1 MLSALE
7 MHIKDFQL
15 DKIMK
20 QGKTEKAV
28 FAKLSTEKVELA
40 KSVGELQKVIRN
52 AEIYRDSV
60 NDASSDLAN
69 MINRIKGLSQEIER
83 KESFMKEAFNKSQ
96 DFASG
101 LVVFTQG
108 LDKMGISEDSVKEA
122 REARTVIKDL
132 QKRVNILSDIVK
144 ESKKYIK

>member
-1 MLSALE
+1 
-7 MHIKDFQL
+7 
-15 DKIMK
+15 MK

-28 FAKLSTEKVELA
+28 FAKLSKVELA

-60 NDASSDLAN
+60 NDASRDLAN

-132 QKRVNILSDIVK
+132 QKRVNTLSDILK

>member
-1 MLSALE
+1 
-7 MHIKDFQL
+7 
-15 DKIMK
+15 MK

-60 NDASSDLAN
+60 NDASRDLAN

-132 QKRVNILSDIVK
+132 QKRVNTLSDIVK

>member
-1 MLSALE
+1 
-7 MHIKDFQL
+7 
-15 DKIMK
+15 MK

-40 KSVGELQKVIRN
+40 KSVSELQKVIRN

-132 QKRVNILSDIVK
+132 QKRVNTLSDIVK

>member
-1 MLSALE
+1 
-7 MHIKDFQL
+7 
-15 DKIMK
+15 MK

-83 KESFMKEAFNKSQ
+83 KESFMKDAFNKSQ

-132 QKRVNILSDIVK
+132 QKRVNTLSDIVK

>member
-1 MLSALE
+1 
-7 MHIKDFQL
+7 
-15 DKIMK
+15 MK

-28 FAKLSTEKVELA
+28 FAKLSKVELA

-69 MINRIKGLSQEIER
+69 MINRIKNLSQEIER

-132 QKRVNILSDIVK
+132 QKRVNTLSDIVK

>member
-1 MLSALE
+1 
-7 MHIKDFQL
+7 
-15 DKIMK
+15 MK

-40 KSVGELQKVIRN
+40 KSVDELQRVIRN

-60 NDASSDLAN
+60 NDASRDLAS
-69 MINRIKGLSQEIER
+69 MIDRIKGLSKEIEQ

-96 DFASG
+96 DYASD
-101 LVVFTQG
+101 LVVFSQE
-108 LDKMGISEDSVKEA
+108 LDKMGISDDSVKEV

-132 QKRVNILSDIVK
+132 QKRVNTLSDIVK
-144 ESKKYIK
+144 ESKRYIK

>member
-1 MLSALE
+1 
-7 MHIKDFQL
+7 
-15 DKIMK
+15 MK

-69 MINRIKGLSQEIER
+69 MINRIKNLSQEIER

-132 QKRVNILSDIVK
+132 QKRVNTLSDIVK

>member
-1 MLSALE
+1 
-7 MHIKDFQL
+7 
-15 DKIMK
+15 MK

-28 FAKLSTEKVELA
+28 FAKLSTQKVELA

-60 NDASSDLAN
+60 NDASRDLAN

-83 KESFMKEAFNKSQ
+83 KESFMKEAFDKSQ
-96 DFASG
+96 DYASE
-101 LVVFTQG
+101 LVVFSQE
-108 LDKMGISEDSVKEA
+108 LDKMGISDDSVKEV

-132 QKRVNILSDIVK
+132 QKRVNTLSDIVK
-144 ESKKYIK
+144 ESKRYIK

>member
-1 MLSALE
+1 M
-7 MHIKDFQL
+7 
-15 DKIMK
+15 
-20 QGKTEKAV
+20 
-28 FAKLSTEKVELA
+28 AKLAEQPEKVELA

-60 NDASSDLAN
+60 NDASGDLAN

-96 DFASG
+96 DYASD
-101 LVVFTQG
+101 LVVFSQE
-108 LDKMGISEDSVKEA
+108 LDKMGISEDSVKEV

-132 QKRVNILSDIVK
+132 QKRVNTLFDIVK
-144 ESKKYIK
+144 ESKRYIK

>member
-1 MLSALE
+1 
-7 MHIKDFQL
+7 
-15 DKIMK
+15 MK

-40 KSVGELQKVIRN
+40 KSVSELQKVIRN

-132 QKRVNILSDIVK
+132 QKRVNTLYDIVK

>member
-1 MLSALE
+1 
-7 MHIKDFQL
+7 
-15 DKIMK
+15 MK

-28 FAKLSTEKVELA
+28 FAKLSTQKVELA

-60 NDASSDLAN
+60 NDASRGLAN

-83 KESFMKEAFNKSQ
+83 KESFMKEAFDKSQ
-96 DFASG
+96 DYASE
-101 LVVFTQG
+101 LVVFSQG
-108 LDKMGISEDSVKEA
+108 LDKMGISDDSVKEV

-132 QKRVNILSDIVK
+132 QKRVNTLSDIVK
-144 ESKKYIK
+144 ESKRYIK

>member
-1 MLSALE
+1 
-7 MHIKDFQL
+7 
-15 DKIMK
+15 MK

-132 QKRVNILSDIVK
+132 QKRVNTLSDIVK